1 LLDDGIFGYDM
12 TLQVGQTK
20 VLVTGASGFVGQ
32 ALCAE
37 LRQRGFLARAA
48 VRNSAAASR
57 AEVDTVIVGD
67 IDGQTDWALALAGVD
82 SVVHTA
88 ARVHVMRDTAADP
101 LVEFRRVNVL
111 GALNLAKQAAAAGVR
126 RFVFISSIGV
136 NGWQTQPNRP
146 FCEADAVAPHNA
158 YAFSKWEAEQG
169 LYALAAS
176 TGMQVVMIRPP
187 LIYGYQAPGNFATLL
202 RAVKSG
208 FPLPLGAV
216 NNARSLVGLSNLLN
230 FIVTCLVHAKAV
242 NQTFMVSDGQD
253 ISTTALIRAMAQA
266 AGKRALLVP
275 VPVWALQAA
284 ARVLGKGE
292 AVQRLCGNLQ
302 VDITK
307 ARTLLGWKPP
317 VTFSEGLQM
326 SISTV
331 TSRED
336 KI

>member
-1 LLDDGIFGYDM
+1 M
-12 TLQVGQTK
+12 TLKAGQTK
-20 VLVTGASGFVGQ
+20 VLVTGASGFVGR

-37 LRQRGFLARAA
+37 LRQRGFVARAA
-48 VRNSAAASR
+48 VRNSAAVSR
-57 AEVDTVIVGD
+57 ARADTVIVGD

-111 GALNLAKQAAAAGVR
+111 GTLNLAKQAAAAGVR

-136 NGWQTQPNRP
+136 NGWQTQSNRP
-146 FCEADAVAPHNA
+146 FCESDAVAPHNA
-158 YAFSKWEAEQG
+158 YALSKLEAEQG

-176 TGMQVVMIRPP
+176 TGMQVVVIRPP

-208 FPLPLGAV
+208 LPLPLGAV
-216 NNARSLVGLSNLLN
+216 NNARSLVGLSNLLD
-230 FIVTCLVHAKAV
+230 FIVTCLVHAKAA

-253 ISTTALIRAMAQA
+253 VSTTVLIRAMAQA
-266 AGKRALLVP
+266 YGKWALLVP
-275 VPVWALQAA
+275 VPVWVLQAA

-326 SISTV
+326 SMGTG
-331 TSRED
+331 TSREN